1 MAGEIAGR
9 IGYHP
14 GTAWRELAKDLA
26 GRAPA
31 VHALEETGSD
41 AQEVA

>member
-14 GTAWRELAKDLA
+14 GTARRELAHYLA
-26 GRAPA
+26 TRPQPPAGPA
-31 VHALEETGSD
+31 VQG
-41 AQEVA
+41 VA

>member
-14 GTAWRELAKDLA
+14 GTARRELARYLA
-26 GRAPA
+26 ERSRAASSPQSETDMQA
-31 VHALEETGSD
+31 VA
-41 AQEVA
+41 